1 MEDYSSEAA
10 QFRTE
15 MKSFLKDNLPADW
28 RGMGAFSPPD
38 RKSFVANWRK
48 TLSEQQLLAVAWPEE
63 FGGAGLSQMERTV
76 LAEELAAVGVPPGSD
91 NDPFSISMI
100 GHTIIEWGTE
110 EQKNHFLPRILDGTD
125 VWCQGY
131 SEPNSGS
138 DLASLATKAEL
149 DGDEWV
155 INGQKIWTSQGH
167 NANWLSLI
175 HI

>member
-28 RGMGAFSPPD
+28 RGMGAFSPQD

-91 NDPFSISMI
+91 NDPF
-100 GHTIIEWGTE
+100 
-110 EQKNHFLPRILDGTD
+110 
-125 VWCQGY
+125 
-131 SEPNSGS
+131 
-138 DLASLATKAEL
+138 
-149 DGDEWV
+149 
-155 INGQKIWTSQGH
+155 
-167 NANWLSLI
+167 
-175 HI
+175 

>member
-1 MEDYSSEAA
+1 MNVEDYSSEAA
-10 QFRTE
+10 QSRTE

-28 RGMGAFSPPD
+28 RGMGAFSPQD

-110 EQKNHFLPRILDGTD
+110 EQKTISSREFLMELTFGVRATANLT
-125 VWCQGY
+125 QGRTLHRLRLKR
-131 SEPNSGS
+131 N
-138 DLASLATKAEL
+138 
-149 DGDEWV
+149 
-155 INGQKIWTSQGH
+155 
-167 NANWLSLI
+167 
-175 HI
+175 